1 MNIGISI
8 KKARK
13 EIAKMN
19 QADFAKS
26 IGITQTY
33 LSQIENGV
41 SIPSIL
47 VLTNISKSFNIPL
60 PILFWYTLDIEDVEP
75 RKHKAFKMLKPTI
88 DTMIKEFIN

>member
-19 QADFAKS
+19 QAEFAKS

-33 LSQIENGV
+33 LSQIENG
-41 SIPSIL
+41 IRTPSVQ
-47 VLTNISKSFNIPL
+47 VLENISSYFKIPL
-60 PILFWYTLDIEDVEP
+60 PILFWFSIDIKDIEP
-75 RKHKAFKMLKPTI
+75 RKHKAFKFLKPTI
-88 DTMIKEFIN
+88 DTMINEFIN